1 MITKQDKR
9 ISEIINSK
17 EFKAIRPI
25 SATTR
30 EIIRQRHSKYMFF
43 YDKDRIHGTC
53 ERCGEKVSFSENTKY
68 KSKVWCPHCKDEMI
82 VLHTWRKP
90 GGCDYEMK
98 WDMDVKAINN
108 EVFVIRYIMMHQFKS
123 YEMEIGEVAR
133 EVFDFKTAKRYRIS
147 KHLLN
152 DGHGKHEWIWHT
164 ANDYFVEFNMYVQ
177 RRDFCMLASPV
188 FTERKLFRELSK
200 IDALDY
206 YDWKSK
212 LDTFYLLSD
221 NIKGLL
227 SAPLYEKM
235 EKVGLGDMAARDF
248 GYGKISWN
256 PKETSIVKM
265 LRLDK
270 KHYNLFMEKPS
281 VTALG
286 FLQMYRKIPEAD
298 YRYARDRDIFDKYRQ
313 LRMLKI
319 QHPMTAM
326 NYVERRKVNW
336 IDYIDYLG
344 RIKGL
349 DYDMTDK
356 SYIYPNDFR
365 KADVRTMR
373 ELDEKERE
381 ERAKADHERAMLMA
395 KQNDK
400 IKEISDGLRA
410 MPNLKDFLGG
420 SRGFLVYVPDSAEDI
435 LTEGR
440 NQHNCVGSYVDRI
453 AQKKTLVFF
462 IRKLDCPDASFV
474 TMEYCNGEVI
484 QARYDYNI
492 DVFTGKDSCGRQVM
506 DIDNNLVDF
515 TNALAEILRKN
526 KVMIA

>member
-1 MITKQDKR
+1 MITKQDER
-9 ISEIINSK
+9 ISEIIDSK
-17 EFKAIRPI
+17 EFKSIRPI
-25 SATTR
+25 NATTR
-30 EIIRQRHSKYMFF
+30 EKIRKRHSRYMFF
-43 YDKDRIHGTC
+43 YNKDAIHGTC
-53 ERCGEKVSFSENTKY
+53 ERCGGKVSYSEKTIHKA
-68 KSKVWCPHCKDEMI
+68 KVWCPHCESEME
-82 VLHTWRKP
+82 VMHTWRKP
-90 GGCDYEMK
+90 GGCDYEIA

-147 KHLLN
+147 KHLVN
-152 DGHGKHEWIWHT
+152 DGHGKNERIWHT

-188 FTERKLFRELSK
+188 FTERKLFKELGK

-221 NIKGLL
+221 NINGLL

-256 PKETSIVKM
+256 PKEKSIVKM

-298 YRYARDRDIFDKYRQ
+298 YRWVRDNDEFDHYRK

-319 QHPMTAM
+319 QRPITAM
-326 NYVERRKVNW
+326 EYVKRKKVNW
-336 IDYIDYLG
+336 IDYMDYLD
-344 RIKGL
+344 RIKNELG
-349 DYDMTDK
+349 YDMTDK
-356 SYIYPNDFR
+356 SYIYPSDFK
-365 KADVRTMR
+365 KADERTMH
-373 ELDEKERE
+373 ELDVKRQE
-381 ERAKADHERAMLMA
+381 ERARADHERAMLMS

-400 IKEISDGLRA
+400 IKKISDGLRA

-420 SRGFLVYVPDSAEDI
+420 SRGFLVYVPDNAEDL

-440 NQHNCVGSYVDRI
+440 LMHSCVGSYVDRV
-453 AQKKTLVFF
+453 ANGKTLIFF
-462 IRKLDCPDASFV
+462 IRKLDSPNAPFV

-484 QARYDYNI
+484 QARYDHNESIYDENH
-492 DVFTGKDSCGRQVM
+492 K
-506 DIDNNLVDF
+506 DNNLIDF
-515 TNALAEILRKN
+515 IDAFACILRN
-526 KVMIA
+526 NNIHVA